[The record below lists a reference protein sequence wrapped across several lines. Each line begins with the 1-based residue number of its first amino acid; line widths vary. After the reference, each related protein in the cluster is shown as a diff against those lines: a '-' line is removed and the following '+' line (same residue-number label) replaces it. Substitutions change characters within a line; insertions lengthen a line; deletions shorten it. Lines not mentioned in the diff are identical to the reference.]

1 MAEETAESRPYHE
14 DPSGQDYVPEQADMD
29 ILTAALESILF
40 AMGDSVPIAE
50 IARALCVPEERAR
63 ETADLLA
70 ERYRK
75 KDSGLI
81 LNWLED
87 EVQLSTKPE
96 MNEYLI
102 RIASEPKKPKLTPTL
117 METLS
122 IIAFRQPVTRMEVEN
137 IRGVNSDF
145 AISRLVSFDLV
156 QEVGRKEVPGRPLV
170 RDDTA
175 VPAVFRD
182 LFPGG
187 TSPARRLPDGGVQGG
202 GGRGDHFTPEYIT
215 GIISQTCEYMLF
227 IHGTHE

>member
-14 DPSGQDYVPEQADMD
+14 DPSGQDRAPEQADMD
-29 ILTAALESILF
+29 ILAAALESILF

-50 IARALCVPEERAR
+50 IERALCVPEERAR

-156 QEVGRKEVPGRPLV
+156 QEVGRKEVPGRPLLFGTTQQFLRSFGISSLEELPQLDV
-170 RDDTA
+170 SRME
-175 VPAVFRD
+175 VFKEEAEEEI
-182 LFPGG
+182 
-187 TSPARRLPDGGVQGG
+187 TSRLN
-202 GGRGDHFTPEYIT
+202 I
-215 GIISQTCEYMLF
+215 
-227 IHGTHE
+227 